1 MTAFAP
7 LLTLLQEVPDPRR
20 AQGRR
25 YQLAY
30 VLLFAILAIVS
41 GANTYRDIAIFIDE
55 HREALNATFALA
67 WCRAPAHTAIRY
79 ILHKLDPL
87 ALEAAFRRHAA
98 LLQTA
103 LAIRNSL
110 KAST

>member
-55 HREALNATFALA
+55 HREALNATFGSGVVSCACAHGYSLH
-67 WCRAPAHTAIRY
+67 PAQA
-79 ILHKLDPL
+79 
-87 ALEAAFRRHAA
+87 
-98 LLQTA
+98 
-103 LAIRNSL
+103 
-110 KAST
+110 